1 MAPARVLA
9 VVLLALLGSALAV
22 AADDVATTSSPPPP
36 PPPPIVWQK
45 GAHATFYGGADAS
58 GTMGNLQVVIHTYSN
73 CPLIHISKQIA
84 DVDVRSWQAARAG
97 TATSTRRVTARAR
110 LR

>member
-22 AADDVATTSSPPPP
+22 AADDVATTSSP